1 MAVAMNAGGYFRSD
15 FMISD
20 AAIPMRLE
28 NLDEL
33 ETEQSAKFAEILGGF
48 GAAESGAEI
57 PDAVKEAFEI
67 IGGAEEETVAEEV
80 VDEMLAAFVKA
91 AYSEKAAAY
100 GEKAAAG
107 SAEKSDVPQ
116 KKADGAAQD
125 NTDGMMALKINP
137 AIIGNASE
145 EMSAPVMQPET
156 QEHYIGFS
164 AVTENVRQ
172 EEIAAAEP
180 VQAAQDIG
188 AARPAQQTAETVVL
202 PTVSDQEGGTQV
214 RTEKRD
220 YFAGNAE
227 KSARTEAAAD
237 HDAQAIAAVKTDNGA
252 AGEHSDR
259 QYSGHGGENGGDLA
273 QALGSEK
280 AEVLAKAAENGEIS
294 KPQVTTYTAKHNAA
308 ESGNS
313 NEDPVSEPVAAEQEA
328 PAVQTTVRGRI
339 SSASDELEMLR
350 TARSARRPEKT
361 EQANGTDNMQAAQ
374 TIQPRTAAHTES
386 RAPEFRQEEVVRQAA
401 ALVKTAV
408 TENAADTEKTE
419 YTLTLDPEDLGK
431 ITVKLSKA
439 ADGAVSVTVAA
450 EKTATQR
457 ILEQNSAMLQDSLKN
472 SGVRLESWQ
481 TVNGSRQE
489 NYAQDYNGSSKN
501 PYYRE
506 EKQRRPDEDDGS
518 TFADLIAAM

>member
-33 ETEQSAKFAEILGGF
+33 EAEQSAKFAEILSGF

-57 PDAVKEAFEI
+57 PDAVKEALEI
-67 IGGAEEETVAEEV
+67 IGGAEEEV

-91 AYSEKAAAY
+91 AY

-107 SAEKSDVPQ
+107 STEKSDVPQ
-116 KKADGAAQD
+116 KKADDAVQD
-125 NTDGMMALKINP
+125 STDGMMALKINP
-137 AIIGNASE
+137 AIICNASE

-172 EEIAAAEP
+172 EENSAAGP

-188 AARPAQQTAETVVL
+188 AARPAQQTAETGVI
-202 PTVSDQEGGTQV
+202 PTVSNQEGGTQV

-220 YFAGNAE
+220 YFVGNAE

-237 HDAQAIAAVKTDNGA
+237 HDAQVIAAVKTDNGAA

-259 QYSGHGGENGGDLA
+259 QYSGHGSENGGEFV

-313 NEDPVSEPVAAEQEA
+313 NEDPVPEPAAAEQEA

-350 TARSARRPEKT
+350 TARSARRHEKT
-361 EQANGTDNMQAAQ
+361 EPANGTDNMQAAQ

-386 RAPEFRQEEVVRQAA
+386 RAPEVRQEEVVRQAA

-408 TENAADTEKTE
+408 TENAADPEKTE

-457 ILEQNSAMLQDSLKN
+457 ILEQNSAMLQDSLKS

-506 EKQRRPDEDDGS
+506 ETQRKPDEDDGS

>member
-91 AYSEKAAAY
+91 AY

-116 KKADGAAQD
+116 KKADDAVQD

-188 AARPAQQTAETVVL
+188 AARPVQQTAETVVL

-237 HDAQAIAAVKTDNGA
+237 HDAQVIAAVKTDNGA

-386 RAPEFRQEEVVRQAA
+386 RAPEVRQEEVVRQAA